1 MKLEGSI
8 NGISIQKT
16 GVKVTFMLDEVNKEF
31 AMQTLSKFVD
41 KPITLELLVD
51 TKRVIEDFDKI
62 SDDQRK
68 KIYALIKEFAS
79 EYGDTE
85 DNVKIM
91 LKLSCHN
98 EHGTPKEL
106 SFSDCTKTQ
115 ANVFIEHLLSV
126 AQEQGYDVGR
136 EHQEQDP
143 VYYQC
148 IAAIE
153 SKACVVCNKAGL
165 VLKNH
170 LGRICLC
177 NEHKEEMLKSPHVN
191 FMDKYHLLLV

>member
-51 TKRVIEDFDKI
+51 AKRVIEGFDKI

-79 EYGDTE
+79 EYCDTE

-126 AQEQGYDVGR
+126 AQEQGYDLASQHMEKTPELSQCYLAVQTKKCVLCGDSGMVYKDEQGR
-136 EHQEQDP
+136 
-143 VYYQC
+143 V
-148 IAAIE
+148 
-153 SKACVVCNKAGL
+153 
-165 VLKNH
+165 
-170 LGRICLC
+170 CLC
-177 NEHKEEMLKSPHVN
+177 DKHAAEAKKDKVKFVAEN
-191 FMDKYHLLLV
+191 FLVYV